1 MRGHARGLILLGALL
16 LVSGPAFAGDGAK
29 DPKCAK
35 KSGFGA
41 LFLGEG
47 GQTYAPSCDQTDFQT
62 EQGFQHGAGKAPAE
76 NAGPERDG
84 GKRETSP
91 GAAASAVRP
100 SGPSTPSSAVR
111 ATPAWGTGAVRAWPG
126 PRRPAQ
132 EGETPAPAVTPKEES
147 AAWAPASPLP
157 EGSIPAADEPMRD
170 AMAAVDP
177 MRYSLW
183 AGLSAPLLMPGS
195 KAGDIP
201 LEQAKVNG
209 RADYESHILGEDA
222 KTIGPGVSGP
232 DLAGLRLE
240 ADPSEGLFVSLEL
253 ELSGTLRDAVASL
266 TERSG
271 FRPDEKFTPAF
282 SDEAKTRVMLRGW
295 VPPHRLG
302 EVLGPGVHRMQV
314 HRSSRPDSEGA
325 RTELLVGLSIP
336 TGASPSAVLS
346 AAASRLAL
354 RSGFEVRKV
363 IGYQTIPGTSRMVII
378 VSGQVPVSNIAKVMG
393 DPSVVKV
400 VPSPDSVPAQA
411 AAPAQRRSGSFLSHA
426 ASKNPV
432 LFLLALLLTL
442 SLAGT
447 AFARSR

>member
-1 MRGHARGLILLGALL
+1 
-16 LVSGPAFAGDGAK
+16 
-29 DPKCAK
+29 
-35 KSGFGA
+35 
-41 LFLGEG
+41 
-47 GQTYAPSCDQTDFQT
+47 
-62 EQGFQHGAGKAPAE
+62 
-76 NAGPERDG
+76 
-84 GKRETSP
+84 
-91 GAAASAVRP
+91 
-100 SGPSTPSSAVR
+100 
-111 ATPAWGTGAVRAWPG
+111 
-126 PRRPAQ
+126 
-132 EGETPAPAVTPKEES
+132 
-147 AAWAPASPLP
+147 
-157 EGSIPAADEPMRD
+157 MRD

-195 KAGDIP
+195 KAGDMP

-209 RADYESHILGEDA
+209 RADYDSHILGDDA
-222 KTIGPGVSGP
+222 KTLGSGVSGP

-266 TERSG
+266 TQRSG
-271 FRPDEKFTPAF
+271 FRPDEKAAPAF

-295 VPPHRLG
+295 VPPSRLG
-302 EVLGPGVHRMQV
+302 EVLGPEVHRLQV
-314 HRSSRPDSEGA
+314 HSSSRPGSEGA
-325 RTELLVGLSIP
+325 RTELLVGLSVP

-346 AAASRLAL
+346 AATSRLAL
-354 RSGFEVRKV
+354 RSGFEIRKV

-411 AAPAQRRSGSFLSHA
+411 AAPAKRYSGSFLAHA

-432 LFLLALLLTL
+432 LFLLAVLLTL